1 MITVEKLEKGTYFDD
16 AFKISFRYDP
26 TTVAKVKELAERRYL
41 PEDRAWEI
49 PAHEL
54 PALIE
59 KVGLSNV
66 IQVGDV
72 NLIGNTGL
80 REISLKSFFPAK
92 DYNFSN
98 NAGRKQPLTYVEK
111 IESWR
116 KSGTPIRV
124 IITGTLN
131 MEATVES
138 FVWGE
143 QDATG
148 DIYYT
153 CNLKE
158 YKKIKTKKATVTIAT
173 VKPTVRATKPQAS
186 TARTYT
192 VKSGDCLWK
201 IAKQFYGNGAQY
213 TKIYNANRDKIK
225 NPNLIYPNQVLTIP

>member
-1 MITVEKLEKGTYFDD
+1 MEFWLQQNKDKFQLPVKPSDYTVSVSHKN
-16 AFKISFRYDP
+16 
-26 TTVAKVKELAERRYL
+26 TVV
-41 PEDRAWEI
+41 
-49 PAHEL
+49 
-54 PALIE
+54 
-59 KVGLSNV
+59 NV

-131 MEATVES
+131 MKATVES

-173 VKPTVRATKPQAS
+173 VKPTVRATKPPATN

>member
-1 MITVEKLEKGTYFDD
+1 M
-16 AFKISFRYDP
+16 SR
-26 TTVAKVKELAERRYL
+26 
-41 PEDRAWEI
+41 
-49 PAHEL
+49 
-54 PALIE
+54 
-59 KVGLSNV
+59 GL
-66 IQVGDV
+66 GDV
-72 NLIGNTGL
+72 YK
-80 REISLKSFFPAK
+80 R
-92 DYNFSN
+92 
-98 NAGRKQPLTYVEK
+98 Q
-111 IESWR
+111 
-116 KSGTPIRV
+116 
-124 IITGTLN
+124 
-131 MEATVES
+131 
-138 FVWGE
+138 
-143 QDATG
+143 G

>member
-1 MITVEKLEKGTYFDD
+1 MEFWLQQNSDKFQLPVKPSDYTVSVSHKN
-16 AFKISFRYDP
+16 
-26 TTVAKVKELAERRYL
+26 TVV
-41 PEDRAWEI
+41 
-49 PAHEL
+49 
-54 PALIE
+54 
-59 KVGLSNV
+59 NV

-124 IITGTLN
+124 IITSTLN

-153 CNLKE
+153 SGFDGFEIETQEIYEKDE
-158 YKKIKTKKATVTIAT
+158 YIQLMAEKNSSLEEQATDLQLALADVYE
-173 VKPTVRATKPQAS
+173 QMLGLS
-186 TARTYT
+186 
-192 VKSGDCLWK
+192 
-201 IAKQFYGNGAQY
+201 
-213 TKIYNANRDKIK
+213 AN
-225 NPNLIYPNQVLTIP
+225 